1 MIGNGMDVTKKSSLR
16 VLVVDDMLKNIQ
28 VIGTM
33 LREQGYMVSIA
44 QNGEE
49 ALKLCEKEMPDLI
62 LLDIMMPGMDG
73 FEVCRKLKAD
83 ETTKNIPVIFLTG
96 LTGMENKIHGF
107 NIGVVDYVTKP
118 VESKELLARINTHL
132 TVSCLQRELAEANEK
147 LEEKVLLRTRELA
160 QMDEALRHAQ
170 KMEAIGT
177 LAGGIAHD
185 FNNVLNVI
193 LGYSEL
199 LEHDLPD
206 GSNNKNFAEAI
217 RSAALRAA
225 DLIRQILTFSKQQ
238 EHEQLP
244 TKLHHTLKEVIKF
257 LGGSLPATIELNQK
271 ISLDCPY
278 VLADPTQIHQITMN
292 LCANAYHAMRETGGT
307 LEIVLDKIN
316 IDTEE
321 SLWHPDLTEGEYV
334 RIAIKDS
341 GHGMDKETI
350 QRIFE
355 PYFTTKPIDEGTGLG
370 LATVHGIVNSHRGAI
385 EVVSEL
391 NKGSTFTVYLPVLEI
406 EATSEI
412 TKLKSED
419 FPDLNGRVLFVDN
432 AQTNVILG
440 KILLDKLGCKVVG
453 LRNSQKAL
461 DTFRQNPE
469 DFDLVIADQTMPH
482 LTGYELSKLLLDI
495 RPDIPIIMITGH
507 SDIVDEQK
515 AKAIGIREFLMK
527 PLNIETLAKT
537 IQCVLEK

>member
-1 MIGNGMDVTKKSSLR
+1 MDVTKKNNQR
-16 VLVVDDMLKNIQ
+16 VLVVDDVLKNIQ

-44 QNGEE
+44 QSGEE
-49 ALKLCEKEMPDLI
+49 ALNLCEKEPPDLI

-73 FEVCRKLKAD
+73 FEVCRKLKA
-83 ETTKNIPVIFLTG
+83 EEATANIPVIFLTG

-118 VESKELLARINTHL
+118 VEAKELLARINTHL
-132 TVSCLQRELAEANEK
+132 TVSSLQRELAESNEL
-147 LEEKVLLRTRELA
+147 LEEKVELRTQELA
-160 QMDEALRHAQ
+160 KMDEALRHAQ

-199 LEHDLPD
+199 LEHDLPE
-206 GSNNKNFAEAI
+206 GSNKKNFAEAI

-238 EHEQLP
+238 EHEHLP

-257 LGGSLPATIELNQK
+257 LKGSLPATIELSPNINAK
-271 ISLDCPY
+271 CPY
-278 VLADPTQIHQITMN
+278 VLADPTQIHQVTMN
-292 LCANAYHAMRETGGT
+292 LCANAYHAMREMGGT
-307 LEIVLDKIN
+307 LEIILDQIVLDAEKAQ
-316 IDTEE
+316 
-321 SLWHPDLTEGEYV
+321 WHPDLSEGQYV
-334 RIAIKDS
+334 RLIIKDS
-341 GHGMDKETI
+341 GHGMDKATM

-355 PYFTTKPIDEGTGLG
+355 PYYTTKPIDEGTGLG
-370 LATVHGIVNSHRGAI
+370 LATVHGIITSHKGSI
-385 EVVSEL
+385 EVESEVG
-391 NKGSTFTVYLPVLEI
+391 KGSTFTVYLPVLEI
-406 EATSEI
+406 EATSEVI
-412 TKLKSED
+412 PMESEEY
-419 FPDLNGRVLFVDN
+419 PQLNAKILFVDN

-440 KILLDKLGCKVVG
+440 KILLERLGCEVVG
-453 LRNSQKAL
+453 LRNSQKAM
-461 DTFRQNPE
+461 DTFRQNPKA
-469 DFDLVIADQTMPH
+469 FDLVIADQTMPH
-482 LTGYELSKLLLDI
+482 LTGYELSKLLLGI

-515 AKAIGIREFLMK
+515 AKAIGIKEFLMK
-527 PLNIETLAKT
+527 PLNIGTLAKT
-537 IQCVLEK
+537 IENVLKR

>member
-1 MIGNGMDVTKKSSLR
+1 MDLTQRSSLR
-16 VLVVDDMLKNIQ
+16 ILVVDDVLKNIQ

-49 ALKLCEKEMPDLI
+49 ALRLCEKDSPDLI

-83 ETTKNIPVIFLTG
+83 KATKNIPVIFLTG

-118 VESKELLARINTHL
+118 VESKELLARIKTHL
-132 TVSCLQRELAEANEK
+132 TISCLQRELTESNEK
-147 LEEKVLLRTRELA
+147 LEEKVQLRTQELA
-160 QMDEALRHAQ
+160 KMNEALRHAQ

-199 LEHDLPD
+199 LEHDLPQ

-225 DLIRQILTFSKQQ
+225 DLIRQILAFSKQKDD
-238 EHEQLP
+238 EHLP
-244 TKLHHTLKEVIKF
+244 TKLHNTLKEVITF
-257 LGGSLPATIELNQK
+257 LRGSLPATIELKQK
-271 ISLDCPY
+271 IKADGTY

-307 LEIVLDKIN
+307 LEIELNEVEVDAE
-316 IDTEE
+316 TAQC
-321 SLWHPDLTEGEYV
+321 HPDLSEGQYIQLAV
-334 RIAIKDS
+334 RDS
-341 GHGMDKETI
+341 GHGMDEKTM

-355 PYFTTKPIDEGTGLG
+355 PYYTTKTINEGTGLG
-370 LATVHGIVNSHRGAI
+370 LATVHGIVKSHKGAI
-385 EVVSEL
+385 TVESEVS
-391 NKGSTFTVYLPVLEI
+391 KGSTFTVYLPALEV
-406 EATSEI
+406 EDTSEI
-412 TKLKSED
+412 AQLETEDYPKLK
-419 FPDLNGRVLFVDN
+419 GRVLFVDN
-432 AQTNVILG
+432 AQTNVVLG
-440 KILLDKLGCKVVG
+440 KILLDKLGCEVVG
-453 LRNSQKAL
+453 LRSSQKAL
-461 DTFRQNPE
+461 DIFRKDP
-469 DFDLVIADQTMPH
+469 DSFDLVIADQTMPH
-482 LTGYELSKLLLDI
+482 LTGYELSKLLLDV
-495 RPDIPIIMITGH
+495 RPDLPIIMITGH

-527 PLNIETLAKT
+527 PLNLATLAKAL
-537 IQCVLEK
+537 CASLEK